1 MAQLAMAQK
10 GGQAPPILNRVK
22 TQAVDKNVFVRV
34 EVLPSDLDQFAE
46 QILPPSSNSPL
57 EEAKSDDPKQLIGES
72 APPFEAS
79 LLDGTKFRLSDHQG
93 KVVVLDFWAT
103 WCGPCVRGLPIL
115 QKVTSSFDSSKV
127 RLVAMNQGEN
137 KKTINQFLKSKKL
150 SQLTVAL
157 DKSNTVGKSYMVGG
171 IPQTVVIDTK
181 GLVRFVHVGFGANTG
196 EQLRKEIKELL
207 SKE

>member
-1 MAQLAMAQK
+1 M
-10 GGQAPPILNRVK
+10 
-22 TQAVDKNVFVRV
+22 
-34 EVLPSDLDQFAE
+34 
-46 QILPPSSNSPL
+46 
-57 EEAKSDDPKQLIGES
+57 
-72 APPFEAS
+72 
-79 LLDGTKFRLSDHQG
+79 
-93 KVVVLDFWAT
+93 VVLDFWAT

-171 IPQTVVIDTK
+171 IPQTVVIDPK